1 MNNAVQTIQATP
13 HSDGSTSGC
22 VVHHL
27 VNRASTAVPLPF
39 PPVRKPKP
47 RRQCMRR
54 NRYVRKTQD
63 MESIF
68 AMGLSVIGIVVSV
81 ALVGLFVREALK
93 GVLP

>member
-1 MNNAVQTIQATP
+1 MNNAAQTIQDT

-27 VNRASTAVPLPF
+27 EDRTSTAVPLPF
-39 PPVRKPKP
+39 FVRETKPQP
-47 RRQCMRR
+47 RRQSMSR

-81 ALVGLFVREALK
+81 LMVALFVREALK
-93 GVLP
+93 GVLQ